1 LWGACGMGGV
11 FEGEEHILD
20 FKLQTDLLTD
30 AMEMIG
36 VDMSRLLHA
45 PIPRGDP
52 HEDNDDDA

>member
-1 LWGACGMGGV
+1 MGGV

-30 AMEMIG
+30 AMEMMG
-36 VDMSRLLHA
+36 VDMSRPLHA